1 MPQWALPSFLK
12 MLKIT
17 KAAANTLY
25 LTGSEKATNITA
37 ATIIEFKHT
46 QTGEI
51 KVFQVTDTSAYT
63 YRFNK
68 YTFTEGSSAAKTLK
82 EGEHT
87 YRLIGQDVL
96 NTSSYEPDG
105 VHYELLETGLAVV
118 KDTDAADTVYSPT
131 ETNKVYEP

>member
-1 MPQWALPSFLK
+1 
-12 MLKIT
+12 MLRIT

-46 QTGEI
+46 QTGEV
-51 KVFQVTDTSAYT
+51 KVFQVTDSSSYT
-63 YRFNK
+63 YRYNR

-87 YRLIGQDVL
+87 YRLIGQTNP

-105 VHYELLETGLAVV
+105 SANELLETGLAVV
-118 KDTDAADTVYSPT
+118 KDTDVADTVYSPT

>member
-1 MPQWALPSFLK
+1 
-12 MLKIT
+12 MLRIT

-37 ATIIEFKHT
+37 TTIIEFKHT
-46 QTGEI
+46 QTGEV
-51 KVFQVTDTSAYT
+51 KVFQVTDSSSYT
-63 YRFNK
+63 YRYNR

-87 YRLIGQDVL
+87 YRLIGQTSL

-105 VHYELLETGLAVV
+105 SANELLETGLAVV